1 MRFFPIAGVVAALM
15 FPISAWADNLNMRPG
30 LWESI
35 MKAGGNAMPSEQKCY
50 LQKDVDALDRF
61 QRGVEHPS
69 QSPCS
74 ASEYKALGNTMS
86 YTLTCEINGKKTV
99 SAVTTTYDGDHITGL
114 IAGIDG
120 TVTELVNTRIGDCSQ
135 SSFGNQ

>member
-1 MRFFPIAGVVAALM
+1 MRFFPIAGVVTALM
-15 FPISAWADNLNMRPG
+15 FPISAWADDLNMRPG

-35 MKAGGNAMPSEQKCY
+35 MKAGGNATPSEQKCY
-50 LQKDVDALDRF
+50 LQKDIDALDRF
-61 QRGVEHPS
+61 QRGAQPPG